1 MSLST
6 SNKFGKISISE
17 DAMQTVASHAAQE
30 CYGVV
35 DLVSRRFSDNFSQ
48 IFGKEQFGKE
58 QLGKGAI
65 VQTVDNL
72 IYVELFVILKVGIN
86 IEAVKKSLADAVKFS
101 LETFTGM
108 RVKRVHVNVVGI
120 RV

>member
-6 SNKFGKISISE
+6 LNRFGKITISDE
-17 DAMQTVASHAAQE
+17 AVRLVASHTAAE

-35 DLVSRRFSDNFSQ
+35 DLVSKRFSDNVGQLFN
-48 IFGKEQFGKE
+48 KNK
-58 QLGKGAI
+58 LGKGVS
-65 VQTVDNL
+65 VQTVGDAM
-72 IYVELFVILKVGIN
+72 YVEVFVILKVGVN
-86 IEAVKKSLADAVKFS
+86 VDAVKKSLSDAVRFS

-108 RVKRVHVNVVGI
+108 RVKRVHVNVLGI

>member
-1 MSLST
+1 MSLTT

-17 DAMQTVASHAAQE
+17 EAMQTVASHTAQD

-35 DLVSRRFSDNFSQ
+35 DLVSRRFSDNIGQ
-48 IFGKEQFGKE
+48 LWGKS
-58 QLGKGAI
+58 QLGKGAM

-72 IYVELFVILKVGIN
+72 IYVELFVVLKVGVN

-101 LETFTGM
+101 LETFKGL

>member
-1 MSLST
+1 MSLRT
-6 SNKFGKISISE
+6 KNTYGEITITDE
-17 DAMQTVASHAAQE
+17 AVANVAGRLALD

-35 DLVSRRFSDNFSQ
+35 DLVSRRFSDNVGQ
-48 IFGKEQFGKE
+48 LFGKA
-58 QLGKGAI
+58 QLGKGAL
-65 VQTVDNL
+65 VQTVDDL
-72 IYVELFVILKVGIN
+72 IYVELFVILKLGVN

>member
-48 IFGKEQFGKE
+48 ILGKE

>member
-1 MSLST
+1 MSLTT

-17 DAMQTVASHAAQE
+17 EAMQTVASQTAQD

-35 DLVSRRFSDNFSQ
+35 DLVSRRFSDNIGQ
-48 IFGKEQFGKE
+48 LWGKPR
-58 QLGKGAI
+58 LGKGAI

-72 IYVELFVILKVGIN
+72 IYVELFVVLKVGVN

>member
-6 SNKFGKISISE
+6 SNKFGKISVSE
-17 DAMQTVASHAAQE
+17 EAMQAVASHTAQD

-35 DLVSRRFSDNFSQ
+35 DLVSRRFSDNVGQ
-48 IFGKEQFGKE
+48 LFGKA
-58 QLGKGAI
+58 QLGKGAL
-65 VQTVDNL
+65 VQTVDDL
-72 IYVELFVILKVGIN
+72 IYVELLKLGVN

>member
-48 IFGKEQFGKE
+48 IF
-58 QLGKGAI
+58 GKGAI

>member
-1 MSLST
+1 MALTT

-17 DAMQTVASHAAQE
+17 DVVMTVASQAALE

-35 DLVSRRFSDNFSQ
+35 DLVSRRFSDSFNLL
-48 IFGKEQFGKE
+48 
-58 QLGKGAI
+58 LGKDRSGRGVV
-65 VQTVDNL
+65 VQIVDNL
-72 IYVELFVILKVGIN
+72 IYIELYAVLKVGVN
-86 IEAVKKSLADAVKFS
+86 IEAVKKSLSDAVKFS

-108 RVKRVHVNVVGI
+108 RVRRVHVNVVGI

>member
-6 SNKFGKISISE
+6 SNKFGKISISD
-17 DAMQTVASHAAQE
+17 DAMQTVASLAAQE

-35 DLVSRRFSDNFSQ
+35 DLVSRRFSDNISQ
-48 IFGKEQFGKE
+48 FLGKN
-58 QLGKGAI
+58 QLGKGAL

-86 IEAVKKSLADAVKFS
+86 IEAVKKSLADAVRFS

>member
-6 SNKFGKISISE
+6 TNKFGKISISE
-17 DAMQTVASHAAQE
+17 EAMQTVASHAAQD

-35 DLVSRRFSDNFSQ
+35 DLVSRRFSDNIGQ
-48 IFGKEQFGKE
+48 LLGKN
-58 QLGKGAI
+58 QLGKGAL
-65 VQTVDNL
+65 VQTVDDL
-72 IYVELFVILKVGIN
+72 IYVELFVVLKLGVN

>member
-1 MSLST
+1 MSLTT

-17 DAMQTVASHAAQE
+17 DAMQAVASQAAGE

-48 IFGKEQFGKE
+48 LMGKD
-58 QLGKGAI
+58 QLGKG
-65 VQTVDNL
+65 VLVENVDNL
-72 IYVELFVILKVGIN
+72 IYVEVFVVLKVGVN
-86 IEAVKKSLADAVKFS
+86 IEAVKKSLADLVKFS

>member
-6 SNKFGKISISE
+6 SNKFGRISISE
-17 DAMQTVASHAAQE
+17 EAMQTIASHAAQD

-35 DLVSRRFSDNFSQ
+35 DLVSRRFSDNISQ
-48 IFGKEQFGKE
+48 LMGKN
-58 QLGKGAI
+58 QLGKGAL
-65 VQTVDNL
+65 VETVDNL
-72 IYVELFVILKVGIN
+72 IYVELFVVLKVGVN
-86 IEAVKKSLADAVKFS
+86 IEAVKKSLADLVKFS
-101 LETFTGM
+101 LETFTGI

>member
-1 MSLST
+1 MSLTT

-17 DAMQTVASHAAQE
+17 EAMQTVASHTAQD

-35 DLVSRRFSDNFSQ
+35 DLVSRRFSDNIGQ
-48 IFGKEQFGKE
+48 LWGKS
-58 QLGKGAI
+58 QLGKGAM

-72 IYVELFVILKVGIN
+72 IYVELFVVLKVGVN

-101 LETFTGM
+101 LEMFTGM

>member
-1 MSLST
+1 MSPST

-48 IFGKEQFGKE
+48 IFGKE

>member
-1 MSLST
+1 MSLTT

-17 DAMQTVASHAAQE
+17 EAMQTVASHTARD

-35 DLVSRRFSDNFSQ
+35 DLVSRRFSDNIGQ
-48 IFGKEQFGKE
+48 LWGKS
-58 QLGKGAI
+58 QLGKGAV

-72 IYVELFVILKVGIN
+72 IYVELFVVLKVGVN